1 MAASVRCRFVGFTIE
16 DRVAVTELIAMHG
29 HLVDAGELDR
39 LGEVFTEDVAYDVSD
54 FGMPT
59 LEGRAAMREAAY
71 AMGEANPVGHHV
83 TNTVLTEIEVDRV
96 RAISKFIG
104 VRADG
109 TCGSGTYEDTVVRTG
124 DGWRIVRRRIRAGRA
139 PLGG

>member
-1 MAASVRCRFVGFTIE
+1 MGFTIE
-16 DRVAVTELIAMHG
+16 DRIAVTELIAMHG

-39 LGEVFTEDVAYDVSD
+39 LGEVFTDDVSYDISD
-54 FGMPT
+54 FGMPP
-59 LEGRAAMREAAY
+59 LEGRAAMREAAN
-71 AMGEANPVGHHV
+71 ALGAANPVGHHV
-83 TNTVLTEIEVDRV
+83 TNTVLTEIEDDRV

-109 TCGSGTYEDTVVRTG
+109 TCGSGTYEDTVARTT
-124 DGWRIVRRRIRAGRA
+124 DGWRIVRRRISARRA